1 MAIFPTPSEFST
13 LETSNPHAE
22 LHTEFNNQRL
32 FKRLA
37 EKHRPKPYWQQY
49 RKLHLA
55 VSGISFLFNIL
66 SIFTAAAL
74 VYFFLFWLTGNVIVS
89 ASLTGLLLAGL
100 EFMKRETAAKLF
112 HIWLQFKT
120 ASPGMVL
127 AVICLSSISTTASYF
142 GAEKTVKQFAA
153 PPDIESVIDA
163 TADTKYDI
171 KEIDGQIR
179 DAKKSTWKGK
189 VTPAAQKTIDRLA
202 ATKDR
207 LVGDMVRTK
216 ERTDARNDAAILD
229 HEENTNTS
237 AAAFAAFTLI
247 CEIGLILCL
256 FYIQYYDYRS
266 FAEYAHAANGKK
278 IATNASVTNSTSYQS
293 QAYST
298 TGNHNGIYNGANNDE
313 RRKIGFQY
321 GNAQPTQNAQTV
333 ANGPIITARYCVH
346 CGTGYHHGHARQKY
360 CSEVCRV
367 IAWKDRAVKKA
378 MA

>member
-74 VYFFLFWLTGNVIVS
+74 VYFFLFGLTGNVIVS
-89 ASLTGLLLAGL
+89 ASLTGLLLGGL

-127 AVICLSSISTTASYF
+127 AVVCLSSISTTASYF

-153 PPDIESVIDA
+153 PPDIESISDA

-278 IATNASVTNSTSYQS
+278 IATNASGVHSGAYQS

-298 TGNHNGIYNGANNDE
+298 TGNHNGIYNGPNNDE
-313 RRKIGFQY
+313 RRKIGFRY

-333 ANGPIITARYCVH
+333 VNGPIVTGRYCVH
-346 CGTGYHHGHARQKY
+346 CGAAYHHGHARQKY

-367 IAWKDRAVKKA
+367 IAWKDRTVKKA

>member
-55 VSGISFLFNIL
+55 VSSISFLFNIL
-66 SIFTAAAL
+66 SIFTASAL
-74 VYFFLFWLTGNVIVS
+74 VYFFLFGLTGNVIVS

-127 AVICLSSISTTASYF
+127 AVVCLSSISTTASYF

-153 PPDIESVIDA
+153 PPDIESVSDA
-163 TADTKYDI
+163 TADAKYDI

-189 VTPAAQKTIDRLA
+189 ITPAAQKTIDRLA

-207 LVGDMVRTK
+207 LVADMVRTR
-216 ERTDARNDAAILD
+216 ERTDAKNDATILD
-229 HEENTNTS
+229 HEENTNTN
-237 AAAFAAFTLI
+237 AASFAAFTFI

-278 IATNASVTNSTSYQS
+278 IASNANGANSGAYQS
-293 QAYST
+293 QAYTS
-298 TGNHNGIYNGANNDE
+298 TGNHNGIYNNE

-321 GNAQPTQNAQTV
+321 GNTQPTQNAQTV
-333 ANGPIITARYCVH
+333 TSGPVIAGRFCVH
-346 CGTGYHHGHARQKY
+346 CGAGYHHGHARQKY

-367 IAWKDRAVKKA
+367 IAWKDRTMKKA
-378 MA
+378 IV